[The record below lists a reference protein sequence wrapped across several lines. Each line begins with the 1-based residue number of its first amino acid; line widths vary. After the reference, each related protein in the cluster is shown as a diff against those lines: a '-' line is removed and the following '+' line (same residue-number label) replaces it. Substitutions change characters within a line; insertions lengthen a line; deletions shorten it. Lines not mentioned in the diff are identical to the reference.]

1 MFNRLYYFIKIFL
14 LNHLI
19 TIILNLQCGREE
31 IDHCA
36 QCGTGENS
44 DTCVKCEN
52 NYFLF
57 LSNLLCIPCDHEYYG
72 NIGCGGN
79 CDSSKYKEINN
90 IFVKKINVRRDII
103 ILKESVYNVQLD
115 LNIVQNAPI

>member
-1 MFNRLYYFIKIFL
+1 MKNLIQLLIFESLLIKL
-14 LNHLI
+14 LAV
-19 TIILNLQCGREE
+19 QWGREE
-31 IDHCA
+31 IEHCIK
-36 QCGTGENS
+36 CGIGEYLES
-44 DTCVKCEN
+44 CSQCEN
-52 NYFLF
+52 KYFLF
-57 LSNLLCIPCDHEYYG
+57 LNNLLCLPCDHDLYG

-79 CDSSKYKEINN
+79 CDISKYKEINN